1 MKILLVE
8 DDTTLARATVRILVA
23 KGYQVVVAFDGLS
36 AVALA
41 RKEQPDLVILDIG
54 LPAGGGVS
62 VLERLRSLPPTS
74 MVPVIVVSGW
84 IAFEQQMDLESS
96 GVEAI
101 LHKPVPPDVLVDAV
115 QAALSDGT

>member
-8 DDTTLARATVRILVA
+8 DDTTLARATIRILVA
-23 KGYQVVVAFDGLS
+23 KGYEVVVAFDGLS
-36 AVALA
+36 AVALG

-62 VLERLRSLPPTS
+62 VLERLRSLPATS
-74 MVPVIVVSGW
+74 MVPVIVVSGG
-84 IAFEQQMDLESS
+84 IAFEQQMDLESG

-101 LHKPVPPDVLVDAV
+101 LQKPVPPDVLVEAV
-115 QAALSDGT
+115 QAALSDGS